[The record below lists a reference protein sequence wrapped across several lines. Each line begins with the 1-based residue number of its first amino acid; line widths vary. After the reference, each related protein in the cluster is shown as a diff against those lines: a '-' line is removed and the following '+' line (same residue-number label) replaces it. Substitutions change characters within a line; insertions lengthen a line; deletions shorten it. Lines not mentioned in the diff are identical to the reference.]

1 MLDDSCGSL
10 LRKND
15 LYLYYHVCMHWETER
30 KKKRLGD
37 LGVTNEPSI
46 LVIVVERV
54 LFFLPF
60 SNKCRKDRR
69 ECPPMPSATDPI
81 CPLFQV
87 APIASALAL
96 TGTASIWWIYERSF
110 STRSVWQI
118 DLLVIFCGLLLFV
131 CFLFYAWYVLF
142 YRKGNARRT

>member
-46 LVIVVERV
+46 LVIVVEREFF
-54 LFFLPF
+54 FFLPF

-69 ECPPMPSATDPI
+69 GCPPMPSATDPI

-87 APIASALAL
+87 APYSFCSRSRWNGVYLMDMKDHLAHGPFGKL
-96 TGTASIWWIYERSF
+96 TYWSSF
-110 STRSVWQI
+110 V
-118 DLLVIFCGLLLFV
+118 DFCCFFFFV
-131 CFLFYAWYVLF
+131 LCVVCVVLQ
-142 YRKGNARRT
+142 KGKR